1 MQCLCPY
8 ILSFSPNSLNVH
20 YLFHLE
26 LSRLHLNSVETIII
40 INHPHHIVIV
50 ILSCFEVV
58 QIYVRLFPVH
68 DWIIMDMYET

>member
-1 MQCLCPY
+1 MS
-8 ILSFSPNSLNVH
+8 IISFTNLD
-20 YLFHLE
+20 